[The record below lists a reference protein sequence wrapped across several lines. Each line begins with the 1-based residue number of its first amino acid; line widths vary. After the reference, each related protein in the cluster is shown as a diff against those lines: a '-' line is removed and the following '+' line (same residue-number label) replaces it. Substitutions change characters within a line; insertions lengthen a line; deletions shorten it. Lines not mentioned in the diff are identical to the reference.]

1 MDNLVYILFSKK
13 LDKHYIGFTE
23 NLEQRLAFHSNVSQS
38 RKYTYRADDWELIF
52 TIECASK
59 SQGLSIEEHIK
70 SMKSKIYIQNLIRY
84 PEIKTKLL
92 LKFN

>member
-23 NLEQRLAFHSNVSQS
+23 NLKQRLVFHSNDSQS
-38 RKYTYRADDWELIF
+38 RKFTYNADDWELIF

-59 SQGLSIEEHIK
+59 SQGLSIEKHIK
-70 SMKSKIYIQNLIRY
+70 SMKSKIYIYNLLQY

-92 LKFN
+92 EKYK